1 MQIKNFQI
9 IKSLERNTLSELFL
23 GRHVHE
29 NYYVKIRLYDQLSI
43 TNEEVR
49 EAILQRLRNSY
60 QMRHR
65 NIIATLD
72 YGVEGR
78 YMYQIQEHMDYGTLE
93 DLMEKA
99 SMIPPEIAAF
109 ILQEMLRG
117 LQYAHSIGIFHGMLS
132 PAKVLLAVNGIVKID
147 DFQFLDLKNTFLK
160 QVQTRIK
167 RKQQMYLAPEH
178 LLGKEADY
186 RCDLFSAGV
195 IAYRM
200 LTGQHPFLE
209 EKSEWTTMQITACN
223 AKLLFELDPTL
234 PAPLEEMVDRMIEK
248 ELSKRVQNA
257 EDALQMIDDY
267 VDHFGE
273 VRTQEVLAN
282 FLKKPAQSVE
292 QLNVLRA
299 EEYVQQADQFQL
311 QEQWDRAI
319 IALSRAQFLR
329 PKDKAIENELKSLRA
344 RLGYS
349 EGEQADTKIVQL
361 EQSLRANPENIQIL
375 QRLATL
381 AKSSGDLI
389 QCVCYYKRILKL
401 APADTFAAT
410 QIRQI
415 LQTQDKDAVLSP
427 NDSKW
432 VRWQDFYRR
441 KERPIWQSW
450 SALQGNL
457 ALLISV
463 IAIALGIGALHV
475 FRLMPIAQTVSA
487 ESMQMKTYSSQ
498 IVANQKINGIC
509 NEAVAIYKQGEI
521 DDAIEILSKTPL
533 VDKGTSAAKARLLL
547 ARYWLELDHEGAALK
562 ALDAIDL
569 PSADFAQ
576 KIAAYKLKAEAYR
589 RQKRYGHAIDQ
600 YINIKALPGLPVV
613 MREEADKKI
622 EILQNEALPSPE
634 DGQ

>member
-43 TNEEVR
+43 TNEDVR

-93 DLMEKA
+93 DLMDKT
-99 SMIPPEIAAF
+99 STIPPEIAAF
-109 ILQEMLRG
+109 ILQEILRG
-117 LQYAHSIGIFHGMLS
+117 LQYAHSIGIFHGMLN

-200 LTGQHPFLE
+200 LTGAHPFLE

-248 ELSKRVQNA
+248 ELNKRVQNA
-257 EDALQMIDDY
+257 EDAMQMIDSY

-273 VRTQEVLAN
+273 VRSQEVLAN

-299 EEYVQQADQFQL
+299 EEYSQQADQFQL

-329 PKDKAIENELKSLRA
+329 PKDKAIENELKTLRA

-349 EGEQADTKIVQL
+349 HGEQADPKIVQL

-381 AKSSGDLI
+381 AKSSGDLV

-401 APADTFAAT
+401 APTDTFAAT
-410 QIRQI
+410 QIMQI
-415 LQTQDKDAVLSP
+415 LKTQDKDAVMSP

-441 KERPIWQSW
+441 KERPIWQTW
-450 SALQGNL
+450 SVLQGNL
-457 ALLISV
+457 ALAVFV
-463 IAIALGIGALHV
+463 IAIALGIGALHAFKLIPSV
-475 FRLMPIAQTVSA
+475 QTASA
-487 ESMQMKTYSSQ
+487 ESIQMKTYSSQ

-509 NEAVAIYKQGEI
+509 NQAVAIYKQGEI
-521 DDAIEILSKTPL
+521 EDAIEILSKTPL
-533 VDKGTSAAKARLLL
+533 VDKGTAAAKARLLL
-547 ARYWLELDHEGAALK
+547 ARYWLELDHEDAALK

-569 PSADFAQ
+569 SSADFAQ
-576 KIAAYKLKAEAYR
+576 KIATYKLKAEAYR

-600 YINIKALPGLPVV
+600 YINIKALPGLPVA
-613 MREEADKKI
+613 MREDADKKI
-622 EILQNEALPSPE
+622 DVLQNEALPAPE
-634 DGQ
+634 DRQ

>member
-99 SMIPPEIAAF
+99 TTIPPEIAAF
-109 ILQEMLRG
+109 ILQEVLRG
-117 LQYAHSIGIFHGMLS
+117 LQYAHSIGIFHGMLN

-234 PAPLEEMVDRMIEK
+234 PAPLEEMVDCMIEK
-248 ELSKRVQNA
+248 ELNKRAQNA
-257 EDALQMIDDY
+257 EDALQMIDSY

-273 VRTQEVLAN
+273 VRTSGSSSKL
-282 FLKKPAQSVE
+282 LKKA
-292 QLNVLRA
+292 
-299 EEYVQQADQFQL
+299 
-311 QEQWDRAI
+311 RAI
-319 IALSRAQFLR
+319 SRT
-329 PKDKAIENELKSLRA
+329 IEC
-344 RLGYS
+344 
-349 EGEQADTKIVQL
+349 
-361 EQSLRANPENIQIL
+361 
-375 QRLATL
+375 
-381 AKSSGDLI
+381 SSG
-389 QCVCYYKRILKL
+389 R
-401 APADTFAAT
+401 
-410 QIRQI
+410 
-415 LQTQDKDAVLSP
+415 
-427 NDSKW
+427 
-432 VRWQDFYRR
+432 
-441 KERPIWQSW
+441 
-450 SALQGNL
+450 
-457 ALLISV
+457 
-463 IAIALGIGALHV
+463 
-475 FRLMPIAQTVSA
+475 
-487 ESMQMKTYSSQ
+487 
-498 IVANQKINGIC
+498 GIC
-509 NEAVAIYKQGEI
+509 
-521 DDAIEILSKTPL
+521 
-533 VDKGTSAAKARLLL
+533 SA
-547 ARYWLELDHEGAALK
+547 
-562 ALDAIDL
+562 
-569 PSADFAQ
+569 S
-576 KIAAYKLKAEAYR
+576 
-589 RQKRYGHAIDQ
+589 
-600 YINIKALPGLPVV
+600 
-613 MREEADKKI
+613 
-622 EILQNEALPSPE
+622 
-634 DGQ
+634 

>member
-43 TNEEVR
+43 TNEDVR

-93 DLMEKA
+93 DLMDKTLT
-99 SMIPPEIAAF
+99 IPPEIAAF
-109 ILQEMLRG
+109 ILQEILRG
-117 LQYAHSIGIFHGMLS
+117 LQYAHSIGIFHGMLN

-200 LTGQHPFLE
+200 LTGAHPFLE

-234 PAPLEEMVDRMIEK
+234 PAALEEMVDRMIEK
-248 ELSKRVQNA
+248 ELNKRVQNA
-257 EDALQMIDDY
+257 EDAMQMIDSY

-273 VRTQEVLAN
+273 VRSQEVLAN

-299 EEYVQQADQFQL
+299 EEYSQQADQFQL

-329 PKDKAIENELKSLRA
+329 PKDRAIENELKTLRA

-349 EGEQADTKIVQL
+349 HGEQADPKIVQL

-381 AKSSGDLI
+381 AKSSGDLV

-401 APADTFAAT
+401 APTDTFAAT
-410 QIRQI
+410 QIMQI
-415 LQTQDKDAVLSP
+415 LKTQDKDAVLSP

-441 KERPIWQSW
+441 KERPIWQTW
-450 SALQGNL
+450 SVLQGNL
-457 ALLISV
+457 ALAVFV
-463 IAIALGIGALHV
+463 IAIALGIGALHAFKLIPSV
-475 FRLMPIAQTVSA
+475 QTVSA

-509 NEAVAIYKQGEI
+509 NQAVAIYKQGEI
-521 DDAIEILSKTPL
+521 EDAIEILSKTPL
-533 VDKGTSAAKARLLL
+533 VDKGTAAAKARLLL
-547 ARYWLELDHEGAALK
+547 ARYWLELDHEDAALK

-569 PSADFAQ
+569 SSADFAQ
-576 KIAAYKLKAEAYR
+576 KIATYKLKAEAYR

-600 YINIKALPGLPVV
+600 YINIKALPGLPVA
-613 MREEADKKI
+613 MREDADKKI
-622 EILQNEALPSPE
+622 DVLQNEALPAPQAE
-634 DGQ
+634 